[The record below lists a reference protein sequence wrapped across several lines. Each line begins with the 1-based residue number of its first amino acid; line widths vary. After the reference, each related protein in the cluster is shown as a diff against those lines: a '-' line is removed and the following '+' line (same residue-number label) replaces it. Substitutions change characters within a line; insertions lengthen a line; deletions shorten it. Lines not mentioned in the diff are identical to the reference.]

1 MKPIPN
7 NFRKNGYDY
16 TLLERQ
22 GMIAVYE
29 QHRDERT
36 FAYEVVKIRLRPAR
50 EIGGKTLEASER
62 LPSDE
67 DWGTLGKTYTL
78 SQTTPI
84 DARNAAKAQMRVWVA
99 EEDHNAQIKARRTQ
113 P

>member
-1 MKPIPN
+1 MIPIPN
-7 NFRKNGYDY
+7 TFRKNGYDY

-36 FAYEVVKIRLRPAR
+36 FAYEVVKIRHRPAR
-50 EIGGKTLEASER
+50 MIVGMKLEASER

-78 SQTTPI
+78 SQSTPS
-84 DARNAAKAQMRVWVA
+84 DARTAAKVQMRVWVA
-99 EEDHNAQIKARRTQ
+99 EEEQRALK
-113 P
+113 